1 MFMSILAW
9 VEWWR
14 HPSVKA
20 LVFEA
25 YSRMSSLMLQMLP
38 AQPEESQNAVYTH
51 ATLSWHEP
59 ILIAT
64 VACYNYCRALYY
76 IVCGKIEGKYV
87 YGSKNNKRQLKMMGK
102 QKVLQ
107 EALQLDQDLLICN
120 RTVETTIS
128 FSSIDDTTEI
138 VPDLTQNLDD
148 VEFTQYDYDDPIINK
163 LIESNQLCP
172 IYDEVKESK
181 CRKQRNYKI
190 S

>member
-1 MFMSILAW
+1 M
-9 VEWWR
+9 R
-14 HPSVKA
+14 A

-107 EALQLDQDLLICN
+107 EAW
-120 RTVETTIS
+120 
-128 FSSIDDTTEI
+128 DTTEI
-138 VPDLTQNLDD
+138 VPDLTQDLDD

-190 S
+190 TKSNSTAPLQTTTKLSKGMFQ